1 MSSINK
7 PEPAAQTFKAQ
18 KQPFE
23 QMQMEQPKA
32 HQSMSMIIPKPN
44 PTQPHPDTQVS
55 MRGGDRGGPC
65 PGRFCF
71 CIPCPLPCD
80 CCFIPL

>member
-1 MSSINK
+1 MPSLTE
-7 PEPAAQTFKAQ
+7 PEPVAQISKAQ
-18 KQPFE
+18 EQPFE

-32 HQSMSMIIPKPN
+32 HQDMNPN
-44 PTQPHPDTQVS
+44 QPHPDTQVS